1 MYMYMKMFATSF
13 LVHVPVVASEIRKS
27 VNYRTCRY
35 MYTIITREYYV
46 HWNVHYFFSSPTFLS
61 LGNVGPPMPCCE
73 IKLADV
79 EDMNYYA
86 KDNKGE
92 VSQIFI

>member
-1 MYMYMKMFATSF
+1 MYICS
-13 LVHVPVVASEIRKS
+13 L
-27 VNYRTCRY
+27 
-35 MYTIITREYYV
+35 
-46 HWNVHYFFSSPTFLS
+46 FFSSPTFLS

-92 VSQIFI
+92 VSQILAHTFI